1 MATRA
6 PDAMRGPT
14 SMRRANEWAVLTRLH
29 DQAPVSV
36 PQLAAD
42 TGLSRPTVNLA
53 LANLQDG
60 GLVRQTGVRSGQAGR
75 AARLWEPEARAGWIV
90 SVDVGVRWTKLV
102 LADLGGEVVARGRER
117 SEVSDSTRLV
127 RQISRLVDGLLAEH
141 GTPLTDVLSIVVG
154 SPGVFDPATRRVRLA
169 SNLPGW
175 DRPAMVALLAEELG
189 DRVVFE
195 NDIDLAALGEQ
206 AAGLGRDVRD
216 FVYLSVGSGIG
227 MGTVIDGRLHRGAH
241 GAAGEIAFL
250 LVDGATGAESSGAE
264 PPGAEAEQ
272 DGEARW
278 TRGELESAAAADAI
292 VAAARSA
299 GLAGAES
306 AGDVFAAARAGDP
319 RARAAVARET
329 DLLARALVSV
339 VATVDPELVVL
350 GGGVGGHAE
359 FLLEPLRE
367 RLTELVPLPL
377 PELAVSAVGEEA
389 AVLGGIAHA
398 RQIAHSSIFERY
410 CGNAP
415 APVNGS

>member
-6 PDAMRGPT
+6 PDAMRGPA
-14 SMRRANEWAVLTRLH
+14 SMRRANEWAVLARLH

-60 GLVRQTGVRSGQAGR
+60 GLVRQTGLRSGQAGR

-102 LADLGGEVVARGRER
+102 LADLAGEVVARGRER
-117 SEVSDSTRLV
+117 SHVSDSSRLV
-127 RQISRLVDGLLAEH
+127 RQISRLVTSLLRDH
-141 GTPLTDVLSIVVG
+141 GTPLDDVLSIVVG
-154 SPGVFDPATRRVRLA
+154 SPGVFDPAARRVRLA
-169 SNLPGW
+169 PNLPGW

-195 NDIDLAALGEQ
+195 NDVDLAALGEQ

-250 LVDGATGAESSGAE
+250 LVGTEPGTEAE
-264 PPGAEAEQ
+264 PI
-272 DGEARW
+272 DEARHR
-278 TRGELESAAAADAI
+278 RGALESDAAADAI

-299 GLAGAES
+299 GLYGVES
-306 AGDVFAAARAGDP
+306 VGDVFAAARAGDP
-319 RARAAVARET
+319 VAEQVVDREA

-350 GGGVGGHAE
+350 GGGVGGHAD
-359 FLLEPLRE
+359 FLLEPLRK
-367 RLTELVPLPL
+367 RLTALVPLSL
-377 PELAVSAVGEEA
+377 PELAVSVVGEDA
-389 AVLGGIAHA
+389 AILGGIAHA
-398 RQIAHSSIFERY
+398 RQFAHSRIFERY
-410 CGNAP
+410 SGDAP
-415 APVNGS
+415 ANGS